1 MGKCS
6 HLKTVLQACEEDV
19 VRETLKKCNWDM
31 YRTAKILGIG
41 LSSLYRKIG
50 RYGIRKVPT

>member
-50 RYGIRKVPT
+50 RYGIRK